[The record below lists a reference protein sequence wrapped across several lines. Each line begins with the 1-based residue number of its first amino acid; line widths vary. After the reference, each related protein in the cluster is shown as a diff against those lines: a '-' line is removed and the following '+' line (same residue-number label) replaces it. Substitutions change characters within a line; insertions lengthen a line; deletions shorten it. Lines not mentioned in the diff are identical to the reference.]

1 VPEGSFYH
9 YYCDP
14 NDVGGVGPF
23 RDSEWHK
30 QLFTDSDFLRA
41 DLEGFRAGARSD
53 LERRFLEFALAA
65 RRRLHGAATPPEAPS

>member
-14 NDVGGVGPF
+14 NDGGGGPF

-30 QLFTDSDFLRA
+30 QLFNDSDFLRA
-41 DLEGFRAGARSD
+41 DLEGFRAGAPSD
-53 LERRFLEFALAA
+53 LERRFLDFALTA
-65 RRRLHGAATPPEAPS
+65 RRRLHGT